1 MAIKIESKAA
11 YIGTVM
17 KALTDFKNALPLVW
31 NLREKAANLVEGG
44 VGCSPRRR
52 NDPGVRDPYH
62 QHCLQGNA
70 LTHSSSSLILSRSS
84 SLLSSSSTGN
94 EIR

>member
-17 KALTDFKNALPLVW
+17 NALTDFMMAFPLVW
-31 NLREKAANLVEGG
+31 NLRQKAANLVEGG
-44 VGCSPRRR
+44 VGCSRRRR
-52 NDPGVRDPYH
+52 NEPGVSDPYH
-62 QHCLQGNA
+62 QHLASAKG
-70 LTHSSSSLILSRSS
+70 LTHSSSSLISS
-84 SLLSSSSTGN
+84 SLLSSSSTGK

>member
-17 KALTDFKNALPLVW
+17 KALTDFKKALPFVW
-31 NLREKAANLVEGG
+31 NWRLNAANLVEGG
-44 VGCSPRRR
+44 VGCSRRRR

-62 QHCLQGNA
+62 QRHKELL
-70 LTHSSSSLILSRSS
+70 LTHSSSSLIPLSSS
-84 SLLSSSSTGN
+84 SLLSSSSTGK